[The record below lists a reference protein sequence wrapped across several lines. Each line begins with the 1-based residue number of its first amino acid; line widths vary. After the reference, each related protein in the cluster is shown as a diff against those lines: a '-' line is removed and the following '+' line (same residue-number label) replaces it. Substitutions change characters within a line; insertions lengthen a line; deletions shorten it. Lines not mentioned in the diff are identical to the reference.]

1 MTLGYNYAVKHRK
14 FSISIGGFLKW
25 VLLIVM
31 SVFIV
36 FPFLIVLFNSFKTP
50 QEYIQTSVFS
60 FPKEF
65 YLGNYKTVFV
75 QGNILNGFINSA
87 IFIVVACAT
96 NCLLGTLAAYALGRF
111 DFKLKKLV
119 TWIYMLALFIPTT
132 TTQVVVFS
140 IIRKLGLFN
149 TYFAGFL
156 LYAGTNIVQINIYR
170 QQLDE
175 IPYSLDE
182 AAMIDG
188 ASYFK
193 IYRII
198 ILPLLKPAIVTAVII
213 NLVSVYSDLFSI
225 YLYMPSIKTVTYVL
239 YSFAVENS
247 TQWTVMSAAIVLA
260 LIPSLIVYFTCQKML
275 YAGLVDG
282 SVK

>member
-1 MTLGYNYAVKHRK
+1 MTLGYNYAVKQRK
-14 FSISIGGFLKW
+14 FNISIGGFFKW
-25 VLLIVM
+25 VLLIAM
-31 SVFIV
+31 SVFII
-36 FPFLIVLFNSFKTP
+36 FPFLMVLFNSFKTP

-60 FPKEF
+60 IPKEF

-75 QGNILNGFINSA
+75 EGNILTGFINSA

-96 NCLLGTLAAYALGRF
+96 NCFLGTLAAYALGRF
-111 DFKLKKLV
+111 DFKLKKAV

-132 TTQVVVFS
+132 TTQVVIFS
-140 IIRKLGLFN
+140 IIQKLGIYN

-156 LYAGTNIVQINIYR
+156 LYAGTNIVMINIYR

-198 ILPLLKPAIVTAVII
+198 ILPLLKPAIVTAIII

-260 LIPSLIVYFTCQKML
+260 LIPSLIIYFTCQKLL